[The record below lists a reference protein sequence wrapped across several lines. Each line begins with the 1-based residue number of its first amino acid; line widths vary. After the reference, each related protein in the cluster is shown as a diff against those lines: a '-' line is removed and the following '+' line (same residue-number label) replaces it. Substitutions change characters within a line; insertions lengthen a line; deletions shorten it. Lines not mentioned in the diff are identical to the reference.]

1 MVMTDAGPERPTMT
15 ESPTDVLAE
24 PPDEPVVHWMERP
37 PSSLGPATVAGA
49 LGGVF
54 LLGVLVTLGA
64 MAVGRL
70 LESHDDD
77 DAIVLR
83 RIR

>member
-1 MVMTDAGPERPTMT
+1 MT
-15 ESPTDVLAE
+15 ETPTDVLAE

-37 PSSLGPATVAGA
+37 PSSLGPATAAGA
-49 LGGVF
+49 LGGAF

-70 LESHDDD
+70 LESDDD
-77 DAIVLR
+77 EAVVLR